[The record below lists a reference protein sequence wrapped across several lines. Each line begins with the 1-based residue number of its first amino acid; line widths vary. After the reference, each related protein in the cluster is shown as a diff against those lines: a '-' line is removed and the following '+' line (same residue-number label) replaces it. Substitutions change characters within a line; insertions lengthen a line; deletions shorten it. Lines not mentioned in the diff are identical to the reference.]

1 MNEHRKRGMRTI
13 LAGSIGTLLLGLVA
27 VIGLTAQ
34 VSGKLVTFTLTQ
46 SKPVLHST
54 TVNPNKPHDGDE
66 LTVFA
71 TLSENGKVVGHISG
85 VKQII
90 RTGTDAGAND
100 LAKNHDVLRM
110 ATLQFSFS
118 GNDSFLV
125 QGISLDTINGMV
137 PGDPEV
143 RATIGGTGKY
153 AFAHGQVTSTRN
165 ADGSYT
171 HKIELRM

>member
-1 MNEHRKRGMRTI
+1 MNDHRKRGVRTI

-27 VIGLTAQ
+27 VVGLTAQ
-34 VSGKLVTFTLTQ
+34 GSGKLMTFTLTQ
-46 SKPVLHST
+46 SKPQLHST
-54 TVNPNKPHDGDE
+54 TVNPSKPHDGDE

-71 TLSENGKVVGHISG
+71 TLSENGKVVGHLSG
-85 VKQII
+85 VKVIV
-90 RTGTDAGAND
+90 RSGTDAGASD
-100 LAKNHDVLRM
+100 LAKDHDVLRM

-125 QGISLDTINGMV
+125 QGLSLDNINGMV
-137 PGDPEV
+137 AGDPEV
-143 RATIGGTGKY
+143 RAIIGGTGKY
-153 AFAHGQVTSTRN
+153 AFSRGQVTSTRN

>member
-1 MNEHRKRGMRTI
+1 MNEHRKRGVRTV

-27 VIGLTAQ
+27 VVGLTAQ
-34 VSGKLVTFTLTQ
+34 GSSKLVTFTLTQ

-100 LAKNHDVLRM
+100 LAV
-110 ATLQFSFS
+110 
-118 GNDSFLV
+118 FL
-125 QGISLDTINGMV
+125 
-137 PGDPEV
+137 
-143 RATIGGTGKY
+143 
-153 AFAHGQVTSTRN
+153 
-165 ADGSYT
+165 
-171 HKIELRM
+171 